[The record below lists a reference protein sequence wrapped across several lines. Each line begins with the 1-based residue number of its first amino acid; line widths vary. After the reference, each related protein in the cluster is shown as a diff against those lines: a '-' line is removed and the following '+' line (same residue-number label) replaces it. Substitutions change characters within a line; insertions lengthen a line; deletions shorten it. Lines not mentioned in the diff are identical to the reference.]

1 MKRRAFIAGIGAA
14 ASVSWPLAAKAQSR
28 PAMVGFIDPR
38 SPEGMADRLRALRQ
52 GLKEGGYV
60 EGENLA
66 IEYRWAENQMDRLPK
81 LSAEL
86 VARQVAVI
94 LTPGGV
100 ISTLA
105 AKSATTVVPIVFIVG
120 EDPVRLG
127 LVKSLSRPGG
137 NLTGVNFLNTEL
149 TAKRLD
155 LLREMLP
162 AANRVAVLVNPT
174 NASNTETTLK
184 DIEPAA
190 RGIGIQLQIFNAA
203 TAHEINDAFAAL
215 AHTRPDAVFVGL
227 DPFFNSR
234 RIQIVHMASH
244 YRVPAAYGNRDFA
257 DAGGLM
263 SYASNITDA
272 YHQAGIYT
280 ARILKG
286 AKPSDLPVV
295 QASKLDLV
303 LNQQTARML
312 GIAIPATLIA
322 RADEV
327 IE

>member
-1 MKRRAFIAGIGAA
+1 MRRREFIAALGGVMALP
-14 ASVSWPLAAKAQSR
+14 SVAKSQTR
-28 PAMVGFIDPR
+28 MPVVGFLDPR
-38 SPEGMADRLRALRQ
+38 SPDGMADRLRAFRQ

-66 IEYRWAENQMDRLPK
+66 VEYRWAENQMDRLPG
-81 LSAEL
+81 LAADL

-94 LTPGGV
+94 VTPGGV
-100 ISTLA
+100 VATLA
-105 AKSATTVVPIVFIVG
+105 AKSATTLVPIVFIVG

-127 LVKSLSRPGG
+127 LVTSLSRPGG

-162 AANRVAVLVNPT
+162 TARRAAVLVNPV
-174 NASNTETTLK
+174 NVSNTETTLK

-190 RGIGIQLQIFNAA
+190 RAIGIQLQIFNAS
-203 TAHEINDAFAAL
+203 TAREIDDAFASL
-215 AHTRPDAVFVGL
+215 ARTQPDALFVGL
-227 DPFFNSR
+227 DPFFNGR
-234 RIQIVHMASH
+234 RIQIVHLASH
-244 YRVPAAYGNRDFA
+244 YRFPAAYGNRDFA

-263 SYASNITDA
+263 SYASSIADA

-286 AKPSDLPVV
+286 AKPADLPVV
-295 QASKLDLV
+295 QASKLNLV

-312 GIAIPATLIA
+312 GIAIPGTLIA

>member
-1 MKRRAFIAGIGAA
+1 MRRREFIAALGGVVALP
-14 ASVSWPLAAKAQSR
+14 SVAKSQTR
-28 PAMVGFIDPR
+28 MPVVGFVDPR
-38 SPEGMADRLRALRQ
+38 SPDGMADRLRAFRQ

-60 EGENLA
+60 EGENLV
-66 IEYRWAENQMDRLPK
+66 IEYRWAENQMDRLPV
-81 LSAEL
+81 L
-86 VARQVAVI
+86 VADLVAQQVAVI
-94 LTPGGV
+94 VTPGGV
-100 ISTLA
+100 VTTMA
-105 AKSATTVVPIVFIVG
+105 AKSATTMVPIVFIVG

-127 LVKSLSRPGG
+127 LVTSLSRPGG
-137 NLTGVNFLNTEL
+137 NLTGVNFLSTEL

-162 AANRVAVLVNPT
+162 TAKRVAVLVNPT

-190 RGIGIQLQIFNAA
+190 RAIGIQLQIFNAG
-203 TAHEINDAFAAL
+203 TAREINDAFASL
-215 AHTRPDAVFVGL
+215 ARTQPDALFVGL
-227 DPFFNSR
+227 DPFFNGR
-234 RIQIVHMASH
+234 RLQIVHLASYH
-244 YRVPAAYGNRDFA
+244 RIPAAYGNREFA

-263 SYASNITDA
+263 SYASSIADA
-272 YHQAGIYT
+272 YHQSGIYT

-286 AKPSDLPVV
+286 AKPADLPIV
-295 QASKLDLV
+295 QATKLNLV

-312 GIAIPATLIA
+312 GIAIPGTLIA

>member
-1 MKRRAFIAGIGAA
+1 MRRREFIAALGGAA
-14 ASVSWPLAAKAQSR
+14 ALPLAAKAQPR
-28 PAMVGFIDPR
+28 PPVVGFLDPR
-38 SPEGMADRLRALRQ
+38 SPDGMADRLRAFRQ

-66 IEYRWAENQMDRLPK
+66 IEYRWAENQMDRLPG
-81 LSAEL
+81 LAADL
-86 VARQVAVI
+86 IARQVAVI
-94 LTPGGV
+94 VTPGGV
-100 ISTLA
+100 VTTMA
-105 AKSATTVVPIVFIVG
+105 AKSATTLVPIVFIVG

-127 LVKSLSRPGG
+127 LVTSLSRPGG
-137 NLTGVNFLNTEL
+137 NLTGVNFLTTEL

-162 AANRVAVLVNPT
+162 TAKRAAVLVNPT

-190 RGIGIQLQIFNAA
+190 RAIGIQLQIFNAG
-203 TAHEINDAFAAL
+203 TAREIDDAFASL
-215 AHTRPDAVFVGL
+215 ARTQPDALFVGL
-227 DPFFNSR
+227 DPFFNGR
-234 RIQIVHMASH
+234 RIQIVHLASH
-244 YRVPAAYGNRDFA
+244 YRIPAAYGNREFA

-263 SYASNITDA
+263 SYASSIADA

-286 AKPSDLPVV
+286 AKPADLPVV
-295 QASKLDLV
+295 QASKLNLV

-312 GIAIPATLIA
+312 GIAIPGTLIA

>member
-1 MKRRAFIAGIGAA
+1 MRRRDFIAGLGGAA
-14 ASVSWPLAAKAQSR
+14 AIPFAAQAQPR
-28 PAMVGFIDPR
+28 PPVVGFIDPR
-38 SPEGMADRLRALRQ
+38 SPDGMADRLRAFRQ

-66 IEYRWAENQMDRLPK
+66 IEYRWAENQMDRLPG
-81 LSAEL
+81 LAADL
-86 VARQVAVI
+86 VARQAAVI
-94 LTPGGV
+94 VTPGGV
-100 ISTLA
+100 VATMA
-105 AKSATTVVPIVFIVG
+105 AKSATTLVPIVFIVG

-127 LVKSLSRPGG
+127 LVTSLSRPGG

-162 AANRVAVLVNPT
+162 TAKRAAVLVNPV
-174 NASNTETTLK
+174 NVSNTETTLK

-190 RGIGIQLQIFNAA
+190 RAIGIQLQIFNAG
-203 TAHEINDAFAAL
+203 TAREINDAFAAL
-215 AHTRPDAVFVGL
+215 ARTQPDALFVGL

-234 RIQIVHMASH
+234 RIQIVHLASH
-244 YRVPAAYGNRDFA
+244 YRIPAAYGNRDFA

-263 SYASNITDA
+263 SYASNIADA

-286 AKPSDLPVV
+286 AKPADLPVV
-295 QASKLDLV
+295 QASKLNLV

-312 GIAIPATLIA
+312 GIAIPGTLIA

>member
-1 MKRRAFIAGIGAA
+1 MKRREFITLVGGAA
-14 ASVSWPLAAKAQSR
+14 AAWPLAAQAQPR
-28 PAMVGFIDPR
+28 PPVVGFLDPR
-38 SPEGMADRLRALRQ
+38 SPDGMADRLRAFRQ

-66 IEYRWAENQMDRLPK
+66 IEYRWAENQMDRLPG
-81 LSAEL
+81 LATDL
-86 VARQVAVI
+86 IARQVAVI
-94 LTPGGV
+94 VTPGGV
-100 ISTLA
+100 VTTMA
-105 AKSATTVVPIVFIVG
+105 AKSATTLVPIVFVVG

-127 LVKSLSRPGG
+127 LVTSLSRPGG

-162 AANRVAVLVNPT
+162 TAKRAAVLVNPM
-174 NASNTETTLK
+174 NVSNTETTLK

-190 RGIGIQLQIFNAA
+190 RAIGIELQIFNAG
-203 TAHEINDAFAAL
+203 TAREINDAFAAL
-215 AHTRPDAVFVGL
+215 ARAQPDALFVGL

-234 RIQIVHMASH
+234 RIQIVHLASH
-244 YRVPAAYGNRDFA
+244 HRIPAAYGNRDFA

-263 SYASNITDA
+263 SYASSIADA

-295 QASKLDLV
+295 QASKLNLV

>member
-1 MKRRAFIAGIGAA
+1 MRRRDFLGVLGGVVALP
-14 ASVSWPLAAKAQSR
+14 SVAKSQTR
-28 PAMVGFIDPR
+28 MPVVGFLDPR
-38 SPEGMADRLRALRQ
+38 SPDGMADRLRAFRQ

-60 EGENLA
+60 EGENLV
-66 IEYRWAENQMDRLPK
+66 IEYRWAENQMDRLPR
-81 LSAEL
+81 LAADL

-94 LTPGGV
+94 VTPGGV
-100 ISTLA
+100 VTTMA
-105 AKSATTVVPIVFIVG
+105 AKSATTLVPIVFIVG

-127 LVKSLSRPGG
+127 LVTSLSRPGG
-137 NLTGVNFLNTEL
+137 NLTGVNFLSTEL

-162 AANRVAVLVNPT
+162 TTKRVAVLVNPT

-190 RGIGIQLQIFNAA
+190 RAIGIQLQIFNAG
-203 TAHEINDAFAAL
+203 TAREINDAFASL
-215 AHTRPDAVFVGL
+215 ARTRPDALFVGL
-227 DPFFNSR
+227 DPFFNGR
-234 RIQIVHMASH
+234 RLQIVHLASH
-244 YRVPAAYGNRDFA
+244 YRIPAAYGNREFA

-263 SYASNITDA
+263 SYASSIPDA
-272 YHQAGIYT
+272 YHQSGIYT

-286 AKPSDLPVV
+286 AKPADLPIV
-295 QASKLDLV
+295 QATKLNLV

-312 GIAIPATLIA
+312 GIAIPGTLLA

>member
-1 MKRRAFIAGIGAA
+1 MRRREFIAALGGVMALP
-14 ASVSWPLAAKAQSR
+14 SVAKSQTR
-28 PAMVGFIDPR
+28 MPVVGFLDPR
-38 SPEGMADRLRALRQ
+38 SPDGMADRLRAFRQ

-66 IEYRWAENQMDRLPK
+66 VEYRWAENQMDRLPG
-81 LSAEL
+81 LAADL

-94 LTPGGV
+94 VTPGGV
-100 ISTLA
+100 VATLA
-105 AKSATTVVPIVFIVG
+105 AKSATTLVPIVFIVG

-127 LVKSLSRPGG
+127 LVTSLSRPGG

-162 AANRVAVLVNPT
+162 TARRAAVLVNPV
-174 NASNTETTLK
+174 NVSNTETTLK

-190 RGIGIQLQIFNAA
+190 RAIGIQLQIFNAS
-203 TAHEINDAFAAL
+203 TAREIDDAFASL
-215 AHTRPDAVFVGL
+215 ARTQPDALFVGL
-227 DPFFNSR
+227 DPFFNGRRSR
-234 RIQIVHMASH
+234 LCTWRRTIEF
-244 YRVPAAYGNRDFA
+244 PAAYGNRDFA

-263 SYASNITDA
+263 SYASSIADA

-286 AKPSDLPVV
+286 AKPADLPVV
-295 QASKLDLV
+295 QASKLNLV

-312 GIAIPATLIA
+312 GIAIPGTLIA

>member
-1 MKRRAFIAGIGAA
+1 MLLPSAA
-14 ASVSWPLAAKAQSR
+14 NAQPRPPL
-28 PAMVGFIDPR
+28 VGFLDPR
-38 SPEGMADRLRALRQ
+38 SPDGMADRLRAFRQ
-52 GLKEGGYV
+52 GLKQGGYV

-66 IEYRWAENQMDRLPK
+66 IEYRWAENQMDRLPG
-81 LSAEL
+81 LAADL
-86 VARQVAVI
+86 VARQVAAIVT
-94 LTPGGV
+94 LGGV
-100 ISTLA
+100 VTTMA
-105 AKSATTVVPIVFIVG
+105 AKSATTLVPIVFIVG

-127 LVKSLSRPGG
+127 LVTSLSRPGG
-137 NLTGVNFLNTEL
+137 NLTGVNFLTTEL

-162 AANRVAVLVNPT
+162 TAKRAAVLVNPI
-174 NASNTETTLK
+174 NVSNTETTLK

-190 RGIGIQLQIFNAA
+190 RAIGIQLQIFNAG
-203 TAHEINDAFAAL
+203 TAREINDAFAAL
-215 AHTRPDAVFVGL
+215 ARTQPDALFVGL

-234 RIQIVHMASH
+234 RIQIVHLASH
-244 YRVPAAYGNRDFA
+244 YRIPAAYGNREFA

-263 SYASNITDA
+263 SYASNIADA

-286 AKPSDLPVV
+286 AKPADLPVV
-295 QASKLDLV
+295 QASKLNLV

-312 GIAIPATLIA
+312 GIAIPGTLIA